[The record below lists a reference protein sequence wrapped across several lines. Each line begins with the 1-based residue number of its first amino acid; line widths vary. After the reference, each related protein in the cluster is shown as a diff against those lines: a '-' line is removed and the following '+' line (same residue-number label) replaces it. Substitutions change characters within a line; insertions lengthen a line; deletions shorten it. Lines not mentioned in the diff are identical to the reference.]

1 MNTNAK
7 MILTGI
13 VADTPLYLVGPPGGG
28 KTATVEAVARSLGR
42 KLVTVIGA
50 TRDRTDFGGWPR
62 YDEKEGRV
70 RLHPFPW
77 VEELLEAGEEGIL
90 FLDEM
95 NADHDIFKVL
105 LRILA
110 ERYIGEFRFQGYVLG
125 AGNPEELSVSGLV
138 LPPPVANRVIHYS
151 WKVSVGDWVRGM
163 TAGFES
169 LYQLPPLPPKAAV
182 EARIREVSALVAAFI
197 ERHPQHLHRPD
208 PNQPHGPWPSP
219 RSWTLLARFV
229 GAARALG
236 MGEEVEALG
245 AYGAVGSAGHEFLH
259 FVNALDLPG
268 PEEVLEDPRR
278 LPERDDALFAT
289 LMAVASFVAANMTP
303 KNWRRAWAV
312 LRRVL
317 EEGRGDLAARAARV
331 LVLAYDGVPKEKRE
345 EFIKGNEEL
354 IRAFGPLLN
363 KMNLLTEG
371 RA

>member
-1 MNTNAK
+1 
-7 MILTGI
+7 
-13 VADTPLYLVGPPGGG
+13 
-28 KTATVEAVARSLGR
+28 
-42 KLVTVIGA
+42 
-50 TRDRTDFGGWPR
+50 
-62 YDEKEGRV
+62 
-70 RLHPFPW
+70 
-77 VEELLEAGEEGIL
+77 
-90 FLDEM
+90 
-95 NADHDIFKVL
+95 
-105 LRILA
+105 
-110 ERYIGEFRFQGYVLG
+110 
-125 AGNPEELSVSGLV
+125 
-138 LPPPVANRVIHYS
+138 
-151 WKVSVGDWVRGM
+151 
-163 TAGFES
+163 
-169 LYQLPPLPPKAAV
+169 
-182 EARIREVSALVAAFI
+182 
-197 ERHPQHLHRPD
+197 
-208 PNQPHGPWPSP
+208 
-219 RSWTLLARFV
+219 
-229 GAARALG
+229 
-236 MGEEVEALG
+236 VEALG